1 MADIWINVLGD
12 ASKLKGALGN
22 AEGHVS
28 SFSEKIGKI
37 GKIAT
42 VAGAAVTGA
51 FTAIVLKTAA
61 VGDKFDKMSLRTG
74 VAVEDL
80 SALAYAADI
89 SGTDIGTLEKG
100 LKGLTKT
107 MDDASMGIGE
117 GLEAFELLDISVT
130 DTEGNLRSTVDVLK
144 EAALKISAVEN
155 PTKQAALAMDLFG
168 AKAGPQLLPLL
179 KAGEGGIED
188 LMTRAKELGIT
199 MSTEAATKAAEFTD
213 RMTDLKGS
221 LAGAGRTIGDTL
233 IPAIIPL
240 IEKVT
245 GIVGKVVAWTKENP
259 ELVATITK
267 VAAVVG
273 VAAAVGGP
281 ILMLVSA
288 FSAVAPAIALIGT
301 IATGPIGLLII
312 AVTAII
318 AVWKNWD
325 EIVEFVKGVFEDI
338 KGFITD
344 FVSDSMDRLEKLI
357 DWIINKFKDLAD
369 LPKKLKEWGKN
380 AITGFADGIKGATS
394 KVTDGVKNITE
405 NIKNWFKPGSPT
417 KEGPLSEG
425 GGMRQWGYDLGVDY
439 ADGLDLA
446 APKILTSVE
455 TITSGV
461 SKAFSNLLEDFKSD
475 FVIPFLNKFT
485 DELTPAVE
493 NFFFGVEGYEADWG
507 TFWGNIWDSFKTYI
521 SNIIAKLII
530 AVPLM
535 LIWGALTG
543 GISWALLG
551 TMWNFLGFE
560 QGGGVGYNK
569 GGEVKKFQ
577 SGGMADTIPARLTI
591 GEYVIAKPMTDFIKR
606 FKAIPQNLVDAVI
619 GGFPT
624 PIPSFASGGP
634 VGTSNINSSSFGESK
649 IYVDI
654 HDNRISDDV
663 DIRHLAN
670 TVGNEVLKKIKGNRR
685 F

>member
-1 MADIWINVLGD
+1 
-12 ASKLKGALGN
+12 
-22 AEGHVS
+22 
-28 SFSEKIGKI
+28 
-37 GKIAT
+37 
-42 VAGAAVTGA
+42 
-51 FTAIVLKTAA
+51 
-61 VGDKFDKMSLRTG
+61 
-74 VAVEDL
+74 
-80 SALAYAADI
+80 
-89 SGTDIGTLEKG
+89 
-100 LKGLTKT
+100 
-107 MDDASMGIGE
+107 
-117 GLEAFELLDISVT
+117 
-130 DTEGNLRSTVDVLK
+130 
-144 EAALKISAVEN
+144 
-155 PTKQAALAMDLFG
+155 
-168 AKAGPQLLPLL
+168 
-179 KAGEGGIED
+179 
-188 LMTRAKELGIT
+188 
-199 MSTEAATKAAEFTD
+199 
-213 RMTDLKGS
+213 
-221 LAGAGRTIGDTL
+221 
-233 IPAIIPL
+233 
-240 IEKVT
+240 
-245 GIVGKVVAWTKENP
+245 
-259 ELVATITK
+259 
-267 VAAVVG
+267 
-273 VAAAVGGP
+273 
-281 ILMLVSA
+281 
-288 FSAVAPAIALIGT
+288 
-301 IATGPIGLLII
+301 
-312 AVTAII
+312 
-318 AVWKNWD
+318 
-325 EIVEFVKGVFEDI
+325 
-338 KGFITD
+338 
-344 FVSDSMDRLEKLI
+344 
-357 DWIINKFKDLAD
+357 
-369 LPKKLKEWGKN
+369 
-380 AITGFADGIKGATS
+380 
-394 KVTDGVKNITE
+394 
-405 NIKNWFKPGSPT
+405 
-417 KEGPLSEG
+417 
-425 GGMRQWGYDLGVDY
+425 MRQWGYDLGVDY

-606 FKAIPQNLVDAVI
+606 FKAIPQNLVDAII